1 MIRLLDL
8 GMDPLN
14 FGDSLIGI
22 VAQRL
27 VHSLCKHCASTRVL
41 TDRELDEL
49 VAEYVTGTAITAEEG
64 RQRLLAAAAA
74 ARPEEAISIREAC
87 GCDQCSG
94 RGYKGRMGIYEV
106 LENVGDMKR
115 KIQTRAPTAEIF
127 AEASRAGMRTL
138 RQDALEKVV
147 AGYIDMQQARTV
159 SA

>member
-1 MIRLLDL
+1 
-8 GMDPLN
+8 
-14 FGDSLIGI
+14 

-27 VHSLCKHCASTRVL
+27 VHSLCKQCASTKLL
-41 TDRELDEL
+41 TDREFDEL
-49 VAEYVTGTAITAEEG
+49 VGEYVAGTAISAEEG

-74 ARPEEAISIREAC
+74 ARPGEAISIREAC

-138 RQDALEKVV
+138 RQDAIEKVV